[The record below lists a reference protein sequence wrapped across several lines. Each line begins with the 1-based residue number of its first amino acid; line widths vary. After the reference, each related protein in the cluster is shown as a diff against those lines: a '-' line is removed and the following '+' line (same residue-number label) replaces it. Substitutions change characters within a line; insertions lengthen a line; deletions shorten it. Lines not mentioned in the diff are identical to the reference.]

1 MENYLDILEESLI
14 KKSQVLDRVQCIS
27 QKQLELLDSAEMS
40 LESYDKYVDE
50 KAECIDALNRLDDG
64 FEVLYQKIAGELQD
78 NRQKYGEQIK
88 RLQKLIAEVTEK
100 SISIQ
105 ALEARNKSR
114 VEDYFRKEKKSI
126 RTARMTSQAAMNYYQ
141 NMNNIKNVQAQF
153 LDKKK

>member
-27 QKQLELLDSAEMS
+27 QKQLDLLDSAEMS

-50 KAECIDALNRLDDG
+50 KSECIDALNRLDDG

-100 SISIQ
+100 SVSIQ

-114 VEDYFRKEKKSI
+114 VEDYFRKEKKNI
-126 RTARMTSQAAMNYYQ
+126 RTARLTSQAALNYYQ